1 MVSIRVCAALG
12 LLFAATSCFVSY
24 DPAPPAPNA
33 SGPAVLLIT
42 VDTLR
47 ADHLGA
53 YGLGLP
59 ASPQIDRLAADGVL
73 FERAVAG
80 SSATAPSH
88 ATILTSRFPREH
100 SIGFRNG
107 DTRLDGVPT
116 IAAAFSNAGYATAAF
131 VSNVVL
137 RRGRGFETGFDAYDD
152 AAAEQEVNRGIH
164 ERVAAQTT
172 DAALAWLAN
181 RGGRP
186 FFLWVHYQDPHG
198 PYSPPPDYRS
208 RFHLAGRSWKGP
220 LPVLA
225 DNTGIGG
232 IPAYQVLGDLR
243 HPSVYEDRYIDEIF
257 YADASIGRLIEAAD
271 RAAGARRAIVLLTAD
286 HGESFGEDDQYFV
299 HRMTTPDIAHVPML
313 LRAPG
318 LAPRR
323 CPDLVSH
330 VDVLPTL
337 LELAGIPAPAN
348 VSGVALGPALRAA
361 APLPERFVFTDIGAE
376 LSAYTQTGF
385 LRIRGVEA
393 AWQRRADAHAA
404 LAPTATRYAWDG
416 SSAWSE
422 LGAQA
427 VLPPQVDRYLRSAV
441 PMQVAADPSPTEI
454 ARLQALGYLEVTK
467 P

>member
-1 MVSIRVCAALG
+1 VTRVCAALA
-12 LLFAATSCFVSY
+12 LLLAATSCFVSY
-24 DPAPPAPNA
+24 DPAPGAPTA
-33 SGPAVLLIT
+33 DRPAVVLIT

-53 YGLGLP
+53 YGLALP
-59 ASPQIDRLAADGVL
+59 ASPQIDRLAAEGVL

-88 ATILTSRFPREH
+88 ATILTSRFAREH

-107 DTRLDGVPT
+107 DTRLEGAPT
-116 IAAAFSNAGYATAAF
+116 LATRFQDAGYATAAF

-137 RRGRGFETGFDAYDD
+137 SRGRGFETGFDVYDD
-152 AAAEQEVNRGIH
+152 EAPEHELNREVH

-172 DAALAWLAN
+172 AAALAWLAT
-181 RGGRP
+181 RHGQP

-198 PYSPPPDYRS
+198 PYAPPPECRS
-208 RFHLAGRSWKGP
+208 RSHLEGRAWRGP
-220 LPVLA
+220 LPVLT
-225 DNTGIGG
+225 DNSGIGG

-243 HPSVYEDRYIDEIF
+243 HPSVYEDRYVDEIS
-257 YADASIGRLIEAAD
+257 YADASIGQLIEAAD
-271 RAAGARRAIVLLTAD
+271 RAAGTRRTVVLLTAD

-299 HRMTTPDIAHVPML
+299 HRMTTPDVAHVPMV

-323 CPDLVSH
+323 YPDLVHH

-348 VSGVALGPALRAA
+348 VSGLALGPALRAGTA
-361 APLPERFVFTDIGAE
+361 LPERFVFTDIGAE

-385 LRIRGVEA
+385 LRVRGVAA
-393 AWQRRADAHAA
+393 AWLQRADAHGA
-404 LAPTATRYAWDG
+404 LAPSGVRYTWDG
-416 SSAWSE
+416 SGTWSE
-422 LGAQA
+422 IGAQA
-427 VLPPQVDRYLRSAV
+427 VLPPQVDRYLRTAV
-441 PMQVAADPSPTEI
+441 PMHAAAAPSDPAIE
-454 ARLQALGYLEVTK
+454 RLRALGYLEAANR
-467 P
+467 